1 MRPCLNAT
9 NRKILAIT
17 LILLLSAG
25 VVACSAGNQGGSAL
39 PVNKGGNAMANKV
52 LTQNISEPLNGANS
66 AKIDVNCGTGHLTID
81 KLNAD
86 DQALAKGTLQY
97 LQNQGL
103 PNKSLNMS
111 DGQATFTLKAGD
123 IKSSGFRFPWAAC
136 GGAYEWQ
143 IKLNPAVPSDI
154 AVQSRGGNVKLNLNG
169 MCITRLSADTGGG
182 NLDVVLP
189 DNSAN
194 LIATAKTGGGNVN
207 LEVGNGTAGNNT
219 ITANSGAGNVV
230 VRLPNGVAAKVYATT
245 GVGRVTIDPRFV
257 KIDKNTY
264 QSADYENAATR
275 FDITAH
281 SGAGNVSVITK

>member
-1 MRPCLNAT
+1 
-9 NRKILAIT
+9 
-17 LILLLSAG
+17 
-25 VVACSAGNQGGSAL
+25 
-39 PVNKGGNAMANKV
+39 MANKV
-52 LTQNISEPLNGANS
+52 LTQNISQPLNKAKG
-66 AKIDVNCGTGHLTID
+66 AKIDINCGTGHLTVD

-103 PNKSLNMS
+103 PNQSINTS

-123 IKSSGFRFPWAAC
+123 IKSSGVRFPWAAC

-143 IKLNPAVPSDI
+143 IQLNPTVPLDI
-154 AVQSRGGNVKLNLNG
+154 SVQSRGGNVKLNLTG
-169 MCITRLSADTGGG
+169 MRITSLSADIGGG

-194 LIATAKTGGGNVN
+194 LTATVKTGGGNIN
-207 LEVGNGTAGNNT
+207 LEVGNGTTGNNT

-230 VRLPNGVAAKVYATT
+230 VRLPNGIAAKVYATT
-245 GVGRVTIDPRFV
+245 GLGKVSVDPRFV

-264 QSADYENAATR
+264 QSADYDTAPIR
-275 FDITAH
+275 FDITAR
-281 SGAGNVSVITK
+281 SGAGNMSVIIK